1 MRAVL
6 SLGSNLGDSESI
18 LRECIAALGELG
30 AVVAVS
36 SMHRTEPWGP
46 VAQPEFTNAVLIL
59 DTELSP
65 EELLEST
72 QAIERGAGRTRE
84 LRWGPRTLDID
95 LITYDEVVSDDPV
108 LTLPHPRAH
117 ERSFVIDPW
126 LEIDPDAVLPGRGRV
141 DAL

>member
-18 LRECIAALGELG
+18 LRACIAALGDLG
-30 AVVAVS
+30 EIVAVS
-36 SMHRTEPWGP
+36 SLHRTEPWGP
-46 VAQPEFTNAVLIL
+46 VEQPEFTNAVLIL
-59 DTELSP
+59 DTKLTP
-65 EELLEST
+65 EELLASA
-72 QAIERGAGRTRE
+72 QAIESEAGRTRE

-95 LITYDEVVSDDPV
+95 LITCDEVVSHDPK

-126 LEIDPDAVLPGRGRV
+126 LEIDPDAVLPGLGRV